1 MTLTTCGAPLLG
13 ALLLALLTAP
23 SAAFAPSL
31 LPTFRA
37 GAAGLRRTAATPA
50 AARRAPAVASLRS
63 VLDAT
68 KEDHAPTAMDWEE
81 LGSKPWGSI
90 ETDFMSVCTCE
101 SDGKWSKAEVVPY
114 GPLPVSPRAAVLN
127 YGQGIFEGMKAQRT
141 KEGKIVIFRPEKNS
155 ARTQYGCKRL
165 CMPPVPTD
173 IFLDAIKSAVLANAK
188 WVPPHGQG
196 SLYLR
201 PLIIGT
207 GPILGLA
214 PAPSYTFLVYVSPV
228 GSYFKGSQMTPIK
241 LKVEDEYVRAA
252 VGGSGGIKAVGNYA
266 PTLQPQAK
274 AKAEGFDNVLYLDAK
289 EGKYLE
295 EVGTSNVFV
304 VKGKTIHT
312 PGLTGGGAPE
322 DTILEGVTR
331 DSVIQVARDA
341 GYEVIE
347 DRVDRQLLWDADEA
361 FTVGTAVVVS
371 PIGSVSFKGDVKSW
385 DFPEGAG
392 PATKTVYE
400 TLTGIQ
406 TGRVPDPYGWT
417 VYLD

>member
-1 MTLTTCGAPLLG
+1 MVSTLCKPLLG
-13 ALLLALLTAP
+13 MLLITLLAVP

-31 LPTFRA
+31 LSPSRLA
-37 GAAGLRRTAATPA
+37 KSGLRRTAASPA
-50 AARRAPAVASLRS
+50 AVRRLPPAIASLRS

-90 ETDFMSVCTCE
+90 ETDFMSVCKCE
-101 SDGKWSKAEVVPY
+101 SDGKWTKAEIVPY

-141 KEGKIVIFRPEKNS
+141 KDGKIVLFRPEKNS
-155 ARTQYGCKRL
+155 ARTQYGCERL
-165 CMPPVPTD
+165 CMPPVPQD
-173 IFLDAIKSAVLANAK
+173 IFLDAVKSAVLANAK

-241 LKVEDEYVRAA
+241 LKVEDEFVRAA
-252 VGGSGGIKAVGNYA
+252 AGGAGGIKAVGNYA

-312 PGLTGGGAPE
+312 PGLKGGGNPE

-331 DSVIQVARDA
+331 DSVIQVCKDA

-347 DRVDRQLLWDADEA
+347 DRVEREMLWNADEA

-371 PIGSVSFKGDVKSW
+371 PIGSISFKGDVKSW

-406 TGRVPDPYGWT
+406 TGTLPDPYGWT